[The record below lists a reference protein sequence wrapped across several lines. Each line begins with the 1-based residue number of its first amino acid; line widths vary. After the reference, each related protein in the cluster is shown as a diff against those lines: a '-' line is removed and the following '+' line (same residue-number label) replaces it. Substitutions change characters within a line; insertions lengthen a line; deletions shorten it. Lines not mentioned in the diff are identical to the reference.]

1 MTLTYA
7 GVGRDAEGR
16 PELRFDRSKSEAGL
30 RPIPLTPETAR
41 MLTRRR
47 AAVGATDADLIFPS
61 ANGTAFDRR
70 NWTRRYFKPAA
81 ERAGVPWAS
90 PHKLRH
96 GVATLMAERGY
107 QAHDIART
115 LRQADGGVLA
125 QRIYMHP

>member
-1 MTLTYA
+1 
-7 GVGRDAEGR
+7 
-16 PELRFDRSKSEAGL
+16 
-30 RPIPLTPETAR
+30 

-47 AAVGATDADLIFPS
+47 ANAAAVRTDFVFPN
-61 ANGTAFDRR
+61 AMRGTFDRR

-81 ERAGVPWAS
+81 VRAGVPWAS

-115 LRQADGGVLA
+115 LRQADGGALA
-125 QRIYMHP
+125 QRVYMHPKARAVDFLDDVLREG